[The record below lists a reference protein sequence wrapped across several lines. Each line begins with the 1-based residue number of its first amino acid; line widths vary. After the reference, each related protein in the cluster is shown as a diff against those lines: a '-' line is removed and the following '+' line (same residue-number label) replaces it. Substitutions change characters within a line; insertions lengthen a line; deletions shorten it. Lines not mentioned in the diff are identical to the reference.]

1 MAAEAIIRTDPL
13 GTVLWQLV
21 SKATGAPVLRGT
33 AATTFRGE
41 SVVVVGGRP
50 PHKPSS
56 TGRIYCVRPNDPSYV
71 SEWFPSVCDLT
82 WEPYPES

>member
-1 MAAEAIIRTDPL
+1 MAAEAIIRTDPQ

-21 SKATGAPVLRGT
+21 STATGAPVLRGT
-33 AATTFRGE
+33 AATTSRGE

-56 TGRIYCVRPNDPSYV
+56 TGRIYCIKPGAAGYV
-71 SEWFPSVCDLT
+71 FEWYPSVCNLK
-82 WEPYPES
+82 WEAYP